1 MAQDLI
7 SVEAFK
13 NSRPATAFAALNPA
27 TDDLSEGIGSSYGII
42 GYKGKV
48 WTLRYRGEKH
58 TFFSQ
63 MADGTA
69 VPANYLDV
77 IILRQARNKSKSYY
91 KAYDPN
97 QSDGERPICASLN
110 SVVPDA
116 DVTEKQCDTC
126 ALCPRNVWKTDANGR
141 KGRECTDYKRLA
153 VLILPPQTA
162 PLLGAPL
169 MESVFL
175 RVPPASL
182 NNLAVMGET
191 MANQG
196 WHFSTYIT
204 RISFDPAESHPKMIF
219 KPLQGLTD
227 QEAPIV
233 LPIRESSQAQRIT
246 GEDQVKAL
254 SPPATAP
261 AALQAPLQAAPAPVQ
276 APVMGAV
283 APVAP
288 IPGPAA
294 TGLVVA
300 PQAIVLPQRNA
311 PATSPA
317 GIAVS
322 QIDTAFAS
330 PTTLTLTP
338 TAGTGIPKPVAPASV
353 TAATA
358 QTVADTGEAE
368 ASDAALDARIAA
380 LMPKP

>member
-1 MAQDLI
+1 M
-7 SVEAFK
+7 
-13 NSRPATAFAALNPA
+13 
-27 TDDLSEGIGSSYGII
+27 
-42 GYKGKV
+42 
-48 WTLRYRGEKH
+48 
-58 TFFSQ
+58 
-63 MADGTA
+63 
-69 VPANYLDV
+69 
-77 IILRQARNKSKSYY
+77 
-91 KAYDPN
+91 
-97 QSDGERPICASLN
+97 
-110 SVVPDA
+110 PDA

-254 SPPATAP
+254 PPPATAP